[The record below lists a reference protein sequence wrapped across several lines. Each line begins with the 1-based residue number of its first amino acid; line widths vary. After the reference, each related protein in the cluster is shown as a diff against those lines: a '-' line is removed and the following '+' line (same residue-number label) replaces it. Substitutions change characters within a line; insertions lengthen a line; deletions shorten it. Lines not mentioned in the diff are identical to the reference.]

1 MRAPARLAAFAAV
14 LAAVFG
20 GAALAGG
27 AIDPDGAEAGRAPHA
42 GQSQAEAG
50 HGAGDRAEAG
60 HAEGDRAEL
69 GHAGGAEADAG
80 HADTGHAAGAAAS
93 PAAATLPGL
102 AAAQDGHRLELADAT
117 LGGGATERLR
127 FRILDAKGRPVR
139 SFDEAHEKRMHLIVV
154 RRDLEHFQ
162 HLHPEMA
169 ADGTWTA
176 DVDVRDGGTYRVF
189 ADFTRDGR
197 QRTLGADV
205 HVPGRFTPRP
215 VPAVA
220 ATAQDD
226 RGLEVRLRRDGDRVA
241 FDVLRD
247 GRTVNAELEPYLGA
261 KGHLVTLRA
270 GDLAY
275 LHTHPDGDRLAF
287 ETELPTAGRYRMW
300 VQFQLDGQ
308 VHTAAFTQEEAA

>member
-1 MRAPARLAAFAAV
+1 MRTPARLASFAAV
-14 LAAVFG
+14 LAAAFG

-27 AIDPDGAEAGRAPHA
+27 AIDPDGAEAGRSPHA
-42 GQSQAEAG
+42 AQAEAEAG
-50 HGAGDRAEAG
+50 HGGGG
-60 HAEGDRAEL
+60 HAS
-69 GHAGGAEADAG
+69 
-80 HADTGHAAGAAAS
+80 TGPAAGAASA
-93 PAAATLPGL
+93 PEATALPGL
-102 AAAQDGHRLELADAT
+102 AVAQDGHRLQLAAPT
-117 LGGGATERLR
+117 LDRGAKERLR
-127 FRILDAKGRPVR
+127 FRILDAQGRPVR

-162 HLHPEMA
+162 HLHPEMS

-205 HVPGRFTPRP
+205 HVPGGFTPRR
-215 VPAVA
+215 VPAA
-220 ATAQDD
+220 ASTAEDD
-226 RGLEVRLRRDGDRVA
+226 RGLEVRLRRDGGRVA

-308 VHTAAFTQEEAA
+308 VHTAAFTQEEPA